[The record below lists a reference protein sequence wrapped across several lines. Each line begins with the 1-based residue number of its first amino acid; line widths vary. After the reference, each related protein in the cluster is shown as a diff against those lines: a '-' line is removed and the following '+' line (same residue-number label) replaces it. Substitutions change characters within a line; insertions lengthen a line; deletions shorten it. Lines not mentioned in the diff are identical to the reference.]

1 MLNEW
6 SDRTPDD
13 PPRSRWAR
21 AVDMVIAAVL
31 LVGTIIFL
39 VEMALRIF

>member
-13 PPRSRWAR
+13 PQRSRWVR
-21 AVDMVIAAVL
+21 AVDMVIAGIVL
-31 LVGTIIFL
+31 IGTIIFL